1 MNVLNTSEDGHQ
13 RADMETSDRR
23 AFLSKTLG
31 VTAGLVGAAVAGAYA
46 APASAQGSKLRA
58 VQEKW
63 RFCANCYGMFFWGYP
78 DHGRCPVGG
87 SHSAAGYNFV
97 LPVYRR

>member
-1 MNVLNTSEDGHQ
+1 M
-13 RADMETSDRR
+13 
-23 AFLSKTLG
+23 
-31 VTAGLVGAAVAGAYA
+31 
-46 APASAQGSKLRA
+46 
-58 VQEKW
+58 QEKW